1 MSDTASAMDPDDAG
15 VSPQDAEA
23 APRLS
28 VGLLGPLTIGGE
40 AAPAGLSV
48 KAKAVFAYLAAERG
62 AAVAR
67 DRLADLCWE
76 RSGPE
81 QARQSLRQALS
92 QLRRALPAAV
102 SEQLLATPDVVRLV
116 HAETD
121 AAALEQV
128 AAAADPAAWEA
139 ALALVRGPFAA
150 DLETGSP
157 GFDDW
162 AARERMRYET
172 MAADVL
178 ARLASHR
185 LDAGE
190 AEAALDP
197 ARRLVALDPLRED
210 GHRLLIRALAA
221 AGRRAEALA
230 HYKELER
237 LLRTELSVQ
246 PDPATRALIEGLRE
260 PAAAT
265 AHPTSARPAPAEPVE
280 ISQPTA
286 SPAFVSLLSQP
297 QAAPQMPAAAPRPRL
312 LRFAAA
318 LIGVAL
324 LGAGGFAAYR
334 AARPTPATAAPV
346 LVVKPF
352 EALSSE
358 PETAALGRALTTRL
372 SGGLSTIPTIRVRS
386 AEASGSNPDL
396 RLEGAVQAADG
407 GALVTAR
414 LVRASGEVLH
424 QVEFKAPPR
433 PPVDMQDEILGRV
446 GRLMT
451 EKLDELA
458 YPRGAPTP
466 SGRQA
471 IDIALTARNMANR
484 GDTSD
489 KVMELFREALRMEV
503 GNMEIKA
510 HFGNALVAQAL
521 NGGLPRD
528 RGRDSLAE
536 AMRLFDE
543 VETSAPHLQMV
554 VYGRCQALRALADLQ
569 AARAACE
576 RSRTLMPWSARVY
589 KELGYTMLLL
599 GVLDQADGYFQ
610 ASERLERVGTIRWTW
625 ALGAGV
631 TALLRNQPEAA
642 GRWLETAI
650 TLRPSN
656 RWYPLFAAVAARR
669 SGDEEGTRRH
679 LARFRDLP
687 AVSSLD
693 DYFENFFPA
702 GISYPGSMQD
712 AITALK
718 EDMTAMMR

>member
-1 MSDTASAMDPDDAG
+1 MDPDDAG
-15 VSPQDAEA
+15 VSQQDAEA

-210 GHRLLIRALAA
+210 GHRLLIRALAG

-265 AHPTSARPAPAEPVE
+265 AHPTSARPALAGPGESARPM
-280 ISQPTA
+280 A
-286 SPAFVSLLSQP
+286 SPAIVSLLSQP
-297 QAAPQMPAAAPRPRL
+297 QAAPETPAAAPRPRL

-318 LIGVAL
+318 LVGVAL
-324 LGAGGFAAYR
+324 LAAGGFAAYR

-352 EALSSE
+352 EALSAE

-386 AEASGSNPDL
+386 AEARGPDPDL

-424 QVEFKAPPR
+424 QVEYKAPPR

-458 YPRGAPTP
+458 YPWSVSSPGASHVMDT
-466 SGRQA
+466 A
-471 IDIALTARNMANR
+471 ITARNLVNR

-489 KVMELFREALRMEV
+489 RVIELFRTALRQEPD
-503 GNMEIKA
+503 NLQIKA
-510 HFGNALVAQAL
+510 MFANALVGQAL
-521 NGGLPRD
+521 NGGLPQNRQ
-528 RGRDSLAE
+528 RDSLAE

-543 VETSAPHLQMV
+543 VETAAPHLQRV

-569 AARAACE
+569 ATLADLQAARAACQ

-589 KELGYTMLLL
+589 KELGYTFLML

-610 ASERLERVGTIRWTW
+610 AAERLERVGTIRWTW
-625 ALGAGV
+625 AVGAGA
-631 TALLRNQPEAA
+631 TALLRGQPEAA
-642 GRWLETAI
+642 GRWFQTATI
-650 TLRPSN
+650 LRPNN
-656 RWYPLFAAVAARR
+656 RWYYLFAAVAARR
-669 SGDEEGTRRH
+669 SGDEEAVRRH

-687 AVSSLD
+687 AATSLD
-693 DYFENFFPA
+693 DYFESFFPA
-702 GISYPGSMQD
+702 ALPYPSSMREGL
-712 AITALK
+712 TALK
-718 EDMTAMMR
+718 QEMAAMMR